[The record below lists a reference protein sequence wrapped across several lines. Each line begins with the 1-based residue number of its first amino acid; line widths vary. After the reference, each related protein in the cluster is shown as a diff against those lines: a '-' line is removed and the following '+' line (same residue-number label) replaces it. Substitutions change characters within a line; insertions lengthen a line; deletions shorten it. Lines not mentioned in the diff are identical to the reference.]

1 MRTYY
6 GLFLTFILSFFTS
19 TSFSQTALFNEICSE
34 VYISAP
40 EMPKGILEA
49 YAFSQTRQQRL
60 NGFQQEGCSG
70 IPRAVGYLGLM
81 ENGEDFFRE
90 NLKTIARKS
99 KISVNSIKTNPSLE
113 LKAFAKAYLA
123 ISSTYKKQDLASQIK
138 HTLRDLSFI
147 PDGNLVQ
154 DFAANSELYE
164 IFKLL
169 IDPNFAAENN
179 FTPYTF
185 NLETVFGTDQ
195 YKILSSTKIQFTEN
209 GISGDNGASYTPS
222 ELLTTTK
229 STEFGPAIWNAAPSC
244 NYSSR
249 AGTAISAITI
259 HTIQGTYA
267 GAISWSQNCSSSVS
281 YHYVLRS
288 SDGQVTQMVLEA
300 NKAWHVGSENPYTI
314 GYEHEGYVT
323 QTGWY
328 TTAMYN
334 SSAAITRDVC
344 LSGYGINPL
353 RTYSGVATSG
363 TNLLGNCTR
372 IKGHQ
377 HYQNQTH
384 TDPGINWDWALYY
397 RLVNNSTTPTT
408 ITTATG
414 TLTDTGG
421 SSGNYL
427 DDQRTFQLIQPAGAT
442 SITLNFTSFNLE
454 ANWDYLYVYD
464 GATNTSPLIG
474 TYTGTTL
481 PSTITSSG
489 GSLLVEFRS
498 DCATTAPGYVAT
510 WTSNA
515 VPPVAADVTNPTTL
529 VNVPPTWVTAN
540 FTATYSDADN
550 AGGSGLEKA
559 FYQVIDYDGIEW
571 RANATKGFF
580 SDNFDGATI
589 HPEWTSYVGTWNQTS
604 QTLNQTDETNAN
616 TNITAEINHGLANS
630 YLYHWAG
637 MMDGSGTNRR
647 CGLHYF
653 SSDPTLPNRGNG
665 YLIIPRL
672 DNDNIQLY
680 RISGDVLT
688 NINQVT
694 YDFTAGTWYDFK
706 LIYDKVTGKHQFYVN
721 NQLVVNYTD
730 PTPITTGNYISFRS
744 GNALYSVNNLKIYRS
759 RNSTTPITLDPT
771 TGEIRYQNLDPTTA
785 SARVKSITQDSA
797 GNLSSIISADVNVD
811 WTPPTN
817 VSVVFDGTGA
827 DISTTTSNTELSA
840 NWNSASDPNSD
851 VARYWFAIGTSGGA
865 TDVMDWTDNSWNTTV
880 TVSGLSLNYGT
891 TYYFSVRAENG
902 AGLISSIITSNGQ
915 LLQAP
920 TAAPTANF
928 IAGNTFIC
936 AGSSIQLQNS
946 SSDATT
952 YVWNFVGGSPATST
966 DIHPSV
972 SYSTSGSYTVEL
984 IANGPGGA
992 DTTTQV
998 LDIQVEQV
1006 NNAQFTTSATTVYVP
1021 NTTVTFTNNST
1032 NSNGYYWNF
1041 GDGQTSTD
1049 ASPWHQYTTPGVYTV
1064 SLVAINNTC
1073 PNDTI
1078 SQTITV
1084 IDDLNIGENAIIPIS
1099 LHPNP
1104 AMEVVLIEAPVQ
1116 TGRIQLI
1123 DQAGKVVYTNNFENG
1138 KHEIKLNN
1146 FAKGLYRVVLESG
1159 QLKSQKNLIVN
1170 Q

>member
-6 GLFLTFILSFFTS
+6 GIILTLLFGFLTS
-19 TSFSQTALFNEICSE
+19 TSFSQTSTFKDLCSE
-34 VYISAP
+34 VYVSHP
-40 EMPKGILEA
+40 EMPKGVIEA

-60 NGFQQEGCSG
+60 SGFQQEGCSG

-90 NLKTIARKS
+90 NLKTISKKS
-99 KISVNSIKTNPSLE
+99 KISTANIKTNASLE

-123 ISSTYKKQDLASQIK
+123 ISTSYKKQDLASQIK

-147 PDGNLVQ
+147 PDGNLAQ

-164 IFKLL
+164 VFKLL
-169 IDPNFAAENN
+169 IDPTFANENN

-185 NLETVFGTDQ
+185 DLETVFGSQ
-195 YKILSSTKIQFTEN
+195 QFKILSSTKVQFTET
-209 GISGDNGASYTPS
+209 GILGDKGLIYTPS
-222 ELLTTTK
+222 ELLTSTK

-249 AGTAISAITI
+249 SGTAISAITI
-259 HTIQGTYA
+259 HTIQGSYA

-314 GYEHEGYVT
+314 GYEHEGYVA

-377 HYQNQTH
+377 HYQNQSH
-384 TDPGINWDWALYY
+384 TDPGINWNWPLYY
-397 RLVNNSTTPTT
+397 RLINNSTTPTT
-408 ITTATG
+408 ITTASG

-421 SSGNYL
+421 STGNYL

-454 ANWDYLYVYD
+454 TNWDYLYIYD

-489 GSLLVEFRS
+489 GSLLIEFRS
-498 DCATTAPGYVAT
+498 DCATTAAGYVAT

-515 VPPVAADVTNPTTL
+515 VPPVTADVVNPSTL
-529 VNVPPTWVTAN
+529 VSVPPTWVTAN
-540 FTATYSDADN
+540 LSASYSDADN
-550 AGGSGLEKA
+550 LGGSGLDNA

-571 RANATKGFF
+571 RANANKGFF
-580 SDNFDGATI
+580 SDNFDGVSI
-589 HPEWTSYVGTWNQTS
+589 HPEWTTYIGTWNQTS
-604 QTLNQTDETNAN
+604 QTLNQTDETNGN
-616 TNITAEINHGLANS
+616 TNITAEINHSLASS

-637 MMDGSGTNRR
+637 MMTGTGTNRR

-653 SSDPTLPNRGNG
+653 SSDPTLPNRGEG
-665 YLIIPRL
+665 YLVIPRL

-694 YDFTAGTWYDFK
+694 YDFTADTWYDYK
-706 LIYDKVTGKHQFYVN
+706 LVYDKSTGKHQFYVN
-721 NQLVVNYTD
+721 NQLIINYTD

-744 GNALYSVNNLKIYRS
+744 GNAIYSVNNLKVYRS
-759 RNSTTPITLDPT
+759 RSTSTPITLDPT
-771 TGEIRYQNLDPTTA
+771 TGDIRYQNIDPTTA
-785 SARVKSITQDSA
+785 SARVKSIVQDSA
-797 GNLSSIISADVNVD
+797 GNLSSIISSDVNVD

-817 VSVVFDGTGA
+817 VSVVFDGTAA
-827 DISTTTSNTELSA
+827 DIATTTSNTELSA

-865 TDVMDWTDNSWNTTV
+865 TDVMDWTDNSWNTSV

-891 TYYFSVRAENG
+891 TYYFSVKAENG
-902 AGLISSIITSNGQ
+902 AGLISSIIISNGQ

-920 TAAPTANF
+920 TAPPLANF
-928 IAGNTFIC
+928 IVGNTFIC
-936 AGSSIQLQNS
+936 AGSTIQLQNS

-952 YVWNFVGGSPATST
+952 YVWNFTGGSPATST

-972 SYSTSGSYTVEL
+972 SYSTSGTYTVEL

-998 LDIQVEQV
+998 LDIQVELV
-1006 NNAQFTTSATTVYVP
+1006 NNAQFTPSATTVYVP
-1021 NTTVTFTNNST
+1021 NTTVTFTNSSS

-1049 ASPWHQYTTPGVYTV
+1049 ANPWHQFTTPGVYTV

-1084 IDDLNIGENAIIPIS
+1084 INDLNVGENSLLPIA

-1104 AMEVVLIEAPVQ
+1104 ASGNVSIEAPVQ
-1116 TGRIQLI
+1116 NGTILLI
-1123 DQAGKVVYTNNFENG
+1123 DQSGRIVYSNTFENG
-1138 KHEIKLNN
+1138 KHEIKLNS

-1159 QLKSQKNLIVN
+1159 QLKSQKSLIIN